1 VSALERSSVTTSLT
15 NVDFPAPGGPVNPI
29 LRTGLTASISW
40 PTADSAEGSPDSIIV
55 MSLAKARLSPVCTR
69 PAISESLTVAT
80 G

>member
-1 VSALERSSVTTSLT
+1 
-15 NVDFPAPGGPVNPI
+15 
-29 LRTGLTASISW
+29 
-40 PTADSAEGSPDSIIV
+40 